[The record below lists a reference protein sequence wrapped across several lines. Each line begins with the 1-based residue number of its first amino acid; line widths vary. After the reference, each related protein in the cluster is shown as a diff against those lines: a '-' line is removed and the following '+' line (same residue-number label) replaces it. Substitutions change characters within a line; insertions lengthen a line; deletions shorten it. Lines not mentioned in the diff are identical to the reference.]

1 MAFEWFKK
9 VKDKVA
15 EAINEV
21 PVVDTGLTAPTVEAP
36 VSAPAPSAEPVP
48 AKMAEPTPEPVVAA
62 APDVEEAPAP
72 EPVPAVEPEPAP
84 VVEAL
89 PEPTP
94 EPEPELVP
102 EPEPV
107 PAPAPVAEPTQAPEP
122 EPTPEPE
129 AEPER
134 ELEVGQRS
142 FAKRIRSLFT
152 GIKFDPANLD
162 DLEDILLLADF
173 GVEASED
180 IVAEVKRMA
189 AAVGAKTELELK
201 RILVSVLTQSLE
213 LPMRELNLAGEKL
226 PYVYLVVGV
235 NGVGKTTTI
244 GKLAA
249 WLAEGEWDI
258 VIGAADTFR
267 AAAVEQV
274 ATWANRAGAKLVG
287 PQFEGQDPAAVAFQA
302 VEKAVADKAD
312 IVIIDT
318 AGRLQNKQD
327 LMNELGKIR
336 RVVEKTVPV
345 SEVLLVLDATTGQN
359 GLMQAKAFAEVAQV
373 TGIVLTKVDGT
384 AKGGIV
390 YSVQKELGI
399 PVKLIGFGEGINDF
413 AFFEAD
419 EFARGL
425 VGL

>member
-36 VSAPAPSAEPVP
+36 VSAPAPAAEPVP

-62 APDVEEAPAP
+62 APVAEETSAP
-72 EPVPAVEPEPAP
+72 EPVPAVEPEPE
-84 VVEAL
+84 V
-89 PEPTP
+89 
-94 EPEPELVP
+94 VP

-302 VEKAVADKAD
+302 VEKAVA
-312 IVIIDT
+312 
-318 AGRLQNKQD
+318 
-327 LMNELGKIR
+327 
-336 RVVEKTVPV
+336 
-345 SEVLLVLDATTGQN
+345 S
-359 GLMQAKAFAEVAQV
+359 
-373 TGIVLTKVDGT
+373 VDGLLFDRE
-384 AKGGIV
+384 
-390 YSVQKELGI
+390 YSVALLKYYQK
-399 PVKLIGFGEGINDF
+399 
-413 AFFEAD
+413 
-419 EFARGL
+419 
-425 VGL
+425 